1 MCINNLNKPD
11 FAIGQCPIINQTHS
25 LIMVEYGGTSVCV
38 ESTVRIY
45 KIDLRHFKT
54 LSSSQQKN
62 VITLNLV
69 VYKEEETKMIFSST
83 YYTYLMLFTSIVH
96 PRTLLPLYRPE
107 DHSSSQFVPINVPL
121 FFLSPSPPHY
131 SIEEHKHL
139 ETEKKKKTKWMHNS
153 TMSRWKEEK
162 SRRDNRDHLHKT
174 TITNENYHTKPN
186 KTITKTKRN
195 KKQNKCIKTI

>member
-1 MCINNLNKPD
+1 
-11 FAIGQCPIINQTHS
+11 
-25 LIMVEYGGTSVCV
+25 
-38 ESTVRIY
+38 
-45 KIDLRHFKT
+45 
-54 LSSSQQKN
+54 
-62 VITLNLV
+62 
-69 VYKEEETKMIFSST
+69 MIFSST

-121 FFLSPSPPHY
+121 FFLSPPHY

-139 ETEKKKKTKWMHNS
+139 ETKKKKKTKWMHNS

-186 KTITKTKRN
+186 KTITKTKQNETKN
-195 KKQNKCIKTI
+195 KTNALKQFNSNHTYRLNWDEHSTHSGLRLLYILKVWWSKKLSRLAASGHKKRFRLL